1 MISNIL
7 FFFLFHWFHEMMPH
21 PKMVTPAAG
30 RPRLLAM
37 PLPTANLWDFC
48 LTSTQLDTLGIAREF
63 HLRSALSASSS
74 PPHPSTFY
82 PFNRRY
88 HFSCSE
94 NFLFAN
100 ESQCQMPWKEM
111 PRNSGIKPGRWSVRF
126 PCQSQHRRPH
136 LTPKQIFEKSWKCA
150 KISFMLC
157 QSRKGKLLLRGH
169 WSVSHVPL
177 SHSTSDRRLIVF
189 G

>member
-7 FFFLFHWFHEMMPH
+7 FSFLFHWFHEMMPH
-21 PKMVTPAAG
+21 PKMVTPAADH
-30 RPRLLAM
+30 PRLLAM

-63 HLRSALSASSS
+63 HLQSALSASSS
-74 PPHPSTFY
+74 LPHLSTFY

-100 ESQCQMPWKEM
+100 ESQCQMPRKEM

-126 PCQSQHRRPH
+126 PCQSQHRGPH
-136 LTPKQIFEKSWKCA
+136 LTPKQIFKKSWKCGKDLFHA
-150 KISFMLC
+150 LSISKR
-157 QSRKGKLLLRGH
+157 QIVIT
-169 WSVSHVPL
+169 WSLVS
-177 SHSTSDRRLIVF
+177 
-189 G
+189 